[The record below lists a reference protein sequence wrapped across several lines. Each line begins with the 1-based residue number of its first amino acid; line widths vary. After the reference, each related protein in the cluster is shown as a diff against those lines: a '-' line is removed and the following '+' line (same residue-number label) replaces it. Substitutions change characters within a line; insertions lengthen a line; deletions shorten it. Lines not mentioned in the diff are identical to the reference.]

1 MTRHSSAAIPRVLSI
16 AGTDPT
22 GGAGIQADLKSIAAL
37 GGYGMAV
44 VTALVAQNTRGVRS
58 VHVPPAAFLRE
69 QLDAVSDDV
78 EIDAVKIGM
87 LANAELAGVVSE
99 WLAATRP
106 PLVVLD
112 PVIVATSG
120 DRLLRPDGE
129 ATVRRL
135 CGQADLV
142 TPNLAEL
149 GVLVGEPTASEWAGA
164 LEQGARLARSSGATV
179 LVKGGHLAG
188 PTAPD
193 ALVWVHDG
201 AGHRLEVAGERIAT
215 RNTHGTGCSLSSAM
229 ATLGVLGSGGRAVT
243 GDDDA
248 PDDHHATAGQAA
260 TRDRGLA
267 GDRVAAGTRRDAGAD
282 GSRWLPALRDAK
294 AWLSD
299 ALRAADALQVGR
311 GNGPIDHSH
320 ATRRAPAAERA
331 RVGASGLPADAHE
344 AVAADASCRDM
355 SAAPD
360 AAIALADAPLSAAL
374 WRETATARAAI
385 DELAFVRGLGDG
397 TLDRGD
403 FEAYLAQD
411 VLYLGEYA
419 RVLARAS
426 QLAPTPEEQI
436 FWATSAAASLAEE
449 ARLHHERLQHRP
461 AAAPSATTLAYVNHL
476 HAVAAHGDYAELV
489 AALLPCF
496 WVYTDLGTRLATRR
510 HPAHP
515 FDDWLASYADP
526 AFALATEQAIGFV
539 DAAAHASAPA
549 RVEAMRT
556 AFLRS
561 VDHEHAFFAQPFP

>member
-1 MTRHSSAAIPRVLSI
+1 MIGEGVGPASASRSASASASTSASAPIPRVLSV

-99 WLAATRP
+99 WLAAVRP

-120 DRLLRPDGE
+120 DRLLTPDGE
-129 ATVRRL
+129 EIVRRL
-135 CGQADLV
+135 CSQADLV

-149 GVLVGEPTASEWAGA
+149 GVLVGAPAARDWAGA
-164 LEQGARLARSSGATV
+164 LLQGEQLARSSGATV

-188 PTAPD
+188 PSAPD
-193 ALVWVHDG
+193 ALVWVRDG
-201 AGHRLEVAGERIAT
+201 AVQQHEVAGERIET

-229 ATLGVLGSGGRAVT
+229 ATLGALGTIGRAAT
-243 GDDDA
+243 DDDDA
-248 PDDHHATAGQAA
+248 PVDHRATAGQVI
-260 TRDRGLA
+260 TGDRGPA
-267 GDRVAAGTRRDAGAD
+267 GDRFAADTRRDTVAGGAP
-282 GSRWLPALRDAK
+282 WLPALREAK
-294 AWLSD
+294 AWLSG

-320 ATRRAPAAERA
+320 ATRRALAAERA
-331 RVGASGLPADAHE
+331 PASADSE
-344 AVAADASCRDM
+344 E
-355 SAAPD
+355 
-360 AAIALADAPLSAAL
+360 PLSAAL
-374 WRETATARAAI
+374 WRETAAARAAI
-385 DELAFVRGLGDG
+385 DELSFVRGLGDG
-397 TLDRGD
+397 TLDRAG

-426 QLAPTPEEQI
+426 QLAPTAEEQI

-449 ARLHHERLQHRP
+449 ARLHRERLHDRP
-461 AAAPSATTLAYVNHL
+461 PASPSATTLAYVNHL

-496 WVYTDLGTRLATRR
+496 WVYTDLGTRLSDRR

-526 AFALATEQAIGFV
+526 AFADATERAIGFA
-539 DAAAHASAPA
+539 DAAARASGPD

-561 VDHEHAFFAQPFP
+561 VDHERAFFAQPFP

>member
-1 MTRHSSAAIPRVLSI
+1 MTGHDSRPIPRVLSI

-44 VTALVAQNTRGVRS
+44 VTALVVQNTRGVRS
-58 VHVPPAAFLRE
+58 VHVPPAAFLGE

-99 WLAATRP
+99 WLAAVRP

-120 DRLLRPDGE
+120 DRLLTPDGE
-129 ATVRRL
+129 ETVRRL
-135 CGQADLV
+135 CAQAHLV

-149 GVLVGEPTASEWAGA
+149 GVLVGAPTAADWAGA
-164 LEQGARLARSSGATV
+164 LRQGEQLARSSGATV

-193 ALVWVHDG
+193 ALVWVQQGEARH
-201 AGHRLEVAGERIAT
+201 LEVSGERIAT

-229 ATLGVLGSGGRAVT
+229 ATLGALSAAVASP
-243 GDDDA
+243 A
-248 PDDHHATAGQAA
+248 PTD
-260 TRDRGLA
+260 RDL
-267 GDRVAAGTRRDAGAD
+267 AD
-282 GSRWLPALRDAK
+282 GSRWLPALQEAK
-294 AWLSD
+294 LWLAG
-299 ALRAADALQVGR
+299 ALRAADALHVGQ
-311 GNGPIDHSH
+311 GNGPIDHAH
-320 ATRRAPAAERA
+320 ATRRALATDH
-331 RVGASGLPADAHE
+331 AD
-344 AVAADASCRDM
+344 S
-355 SAAPD
+355 
-360 AAIALADAPLSAAL
+360 PLSTTL
-374 WRETATARAAI
+374 WRETAAARAAI

-397 TLDRGD
+397 TLDRAD

-411 VLYLGEYA
+411 VLYLGDYA
-419 RVLARAS
+419 RALARAS

-449 ARLHHERLQHRP
+449 ARLHRERLQHRP
-461 AAAPSATTLAYVNHL
+461 PATPSATTLAYVNHL

-496 WVYTDLGTRLATRR
+496 WIYTDLGTRLATQR
-510 HPAHP
+510 HPEHP

-526 AFALATEQAIGFV
+526 AFAVATEQAIGFA
-539 DAAAHASAPA
+539 DAAARASAPV
-549 RVEAMRT
+549 RVEAMRV
-556 AFLRS
+556 AFARS
-561 VDHEHAFFAQPFP
+561 VDHEYAFFAQPFP

>member
-1 MTRHSSAAIPRVLSI
+1 MTGDGIGAAFPSGSASVSRSASASAAIPRVLSI

-22 GGAGIQADLKSIAAL
+22 GGAGLQADLKSIAAL

-99 WLAATRP
+99 WLAAVRP

-120 DRLLRPDGE
+120 DRLLTPDGE
-129 ATVRRL
+129 EIVRRL
-135 CGQADLV
+135 CSQADLV
-142 TPNLAEL
+142 SPNLAEL
-149 GVLVGEPTASEWAGA
+149 GVLVGAPAARDWAGA
-164 LEQGARLARSSGATV
+164 LLQGEHLARSSGATV

-188 PTAPD
+188 PSAPD
-193 ALVWVHDG
+193 ALVWVRDG
-201 AGHRLEVAGERIAT
+201 AVHQHEVAGERIET

-229 ATLGVLGSGGRAVT
+229 ATLGARLGSAA
-243 GDDDA
+243 DA
-248 PDDHHATAGQAA
+248 PADDGV
-260 TRDRGLA
+260 A
-267 GDRVAAGTRRDAGAD
+267 GDAPAGGSAGRGSAADRHLAD
-282 GSRWLPALRDAK
+282 GARWLPALREAK
-294 AWLSD
+294 TWLSG

-320 ATRRAPAAERA
+320 ATRRALAVQRA
-331 RVGASGLPADAHE
+331 HASDDSEG
-344 AVAADASCRDM
+344 
-355 SAAPD
+355 
-360 AAIALADAPLSAAL
+360 PLSAAL
-374 WRETATARAAI
+374 WRETAAARAAI
-385 DELAFVRGLGDG
+385 DSLAFVRGLGDG
-397 TLDRGD
+397 TLDRAD

-411 VLYLGEYA
+411 VLYLGDYA

-426 QLAPTPEEQI
+426 QLAPTAEEQI
-436 FWATSAAASLAEE
+436 FWATSAAACLAEE
-449 ARLHHERLQHRP
+449 ARLHRERLHDRP
-461 AAAPSATTLAYVNHL
+461 PASPSATTLAYVNHL

-496 WVYTDLGTRLATRR
+496 WVYTDLGTRLSARR
-510 HPAHP
+510 HPEHP

-526 AFALATEQAIGFV
+526 AFADATERAIGFA
-539 DAAAHASAPA
+539 DAAARVSAPA

-561 VDHEHAFFAQPFP
+561 VDHERAFFAQPFP